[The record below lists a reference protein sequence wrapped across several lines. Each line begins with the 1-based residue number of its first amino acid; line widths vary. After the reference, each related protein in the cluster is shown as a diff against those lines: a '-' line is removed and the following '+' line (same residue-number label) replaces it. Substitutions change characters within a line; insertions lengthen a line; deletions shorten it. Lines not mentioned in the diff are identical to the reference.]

1 MDSILKYITV
11 WFRVH
16 FILKTTEVRFLGNV
30 FRHVLL
36 PYFALCQFF
45 VIELVLV
52 RILGVHRSE
61 SAHQGMFLEVSES
74 ALMVL
79 ATTFVPFPL
88 TGIGYVCYDSRW
100 SPKKHSAKYYF
111 R

>member
-1 MDSILKYITV
+1 MFT
-11 WFRVH
+11 
-16 FILKTTEVRFLGNV
+16 
-30 FRHVLL
+30 
-36 PYFALCQFF
+36 
-45 VIELVLV
+45 
-52 RILGVHRSE
+52 E
-61 SAHQGMFLEVSES
+61 SAHQGKFLEVSES

-100 SPKKHSAKYYF
+100 SPKNHSAKYYF